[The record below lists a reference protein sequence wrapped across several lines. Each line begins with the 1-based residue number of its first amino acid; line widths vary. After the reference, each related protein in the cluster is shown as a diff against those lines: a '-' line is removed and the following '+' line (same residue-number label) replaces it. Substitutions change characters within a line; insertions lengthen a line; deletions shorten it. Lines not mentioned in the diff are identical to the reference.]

1 MMELEYNGR
10 HHPIP
15 PGEMVIGSAP
25 ESALRLSGEGLLW
38 RHAVVQAMPD
48 GSIAIRRAAPDA
60 EVVVN
65 GVRLGENPSPL
76 LHGDKIRLGDLELH
90 VVDSVR
96 AGHTE
101 FMSAADLPDPSA
113 SRLPAPEWTAEGGR
127 LVCLTDGREYPI
139 GDSIVLGREA
149 SADVVVTGQDVSRK
163 HAEIVYRDD
172 QYILSDHSTNG
183 TFVNGLRIG
192 ADRILARSDVIRIGT
207 EEFRFYAD
215 MSPVA
220 HPAASE
226 EGMADQPPAEAP
238 LGASQKLFDTLH
250 GIPFS
255 SIQDAIGSEPTD
267 QDDFPSA
274 GPGPGPWL
282 GSLLVR
288 EGARRG
294 ERLPIRASVIH
305 LGRGDHNDVVLDD
318 SSVSAS
324 HAKLQLREGIWF
336 LSDMGST
343 NGTLVEGE
351 EVAAEMAVAPG
362 ATIRLGEMALL
373 FDPADVEVPHL
384 ESGGTRVLRGAD
396 VETSEEVEAA
406 EPATVAGWEAT
417 SHAPESLEVSHT
429 LIDEE
434 FADLPPARAADL
446 APDADASPQPP
457 ATAAVPVPVDEAPVA
472 ATASAVQVP
481 QPSPRPAP
489 VFVTASA
496 KPSRSWGG
504 LMTVAVVVVLAV
516 AAYFLGL
523 LDKLLELLR

>member
-15 PGEMVIGSAP
+15 PGEMLIGSDP

-38 RHAVVQAMPD
+38 RHAVVQGMPD
-48 GSIAIRRAAPDA
+48 GSIAIRRATPNA

-101 FMSAADLPDPSA
+101 FMSAAGLPDPAA
-113 SRLPAPEWTAEGGR
+113 SHMPAPEWTAEEGR

-139 GDSIVLGREA
+139 GDSVVLGREA

-163 HAEIVYRDD
+163 HAEIIYRND
-172 QYILSDHSTNG
+172 QYILADHSTNG

-207 EEFRFYAD
+207 EEFRFYAT
-215 MSPVA
+215 MSPAA

-226 EGMADQPPAEAP
+226 DGMADQPASEAP
-238 LGASQKLFDTLH
+238 LGASEKLFDTLH

-255 SIQDAIGSEPTD
+255 SIQEAIDSEPAD
-267 QDDFPSA
+267 LDDSPPA
-274 GPGPGPWL
+274 GPEL

-288 EGARRG
+288 EGPGRG

-351 EVAAEMAVAPG
+351 EVTTELAVAPG

-373 FDPADVEVPHL
+373 FDPADVTVPQL
-384 ESGGTRVLRGAD
+384 EPGGTRVVRAA
-396 VETSEEVEAA
+396 EVE
-406 EPATVAGWEAT
+406 EPDEAHSIEPEVVAGWEAT
-417 SHAPESLEVSHT
+417 SQAPETIEVYHS

-434 FADLPPARAADL
+434 FGDVPPARASAPTPDTGASSEPL
-446 APDADASPQPP
+446 AEES
-457 ATAAVPVPVDEAPVA
+457 VPVPADETP
-472 ATASAVQVP
+472 AVHAP

-504 LMTVAVVVVLAV
+504 LMTVAVVIVLAV
-516 AAYFLGL
+516 VAYFLGL

>member
-15 PGEMVIGSAP
+15 PGEMLIGSDS
-25 ESALRLSGEGLLW
+25 ESALRLSGEGVLW
-38 RHAVVQAMPD
+38 RHAVVQGMPD
-48 GSIAIRRAAPDA
+48 GSIAIRQATSDA
-60 EVVVN
+60 EVMVN
-65 GVRLGENPSPL
+65 GVLLGENPSPL
-76 LHGDKIRLGDLELH
+76 LHGDKIRLGDVELR

-101 FMSAADLPDPSA
+101 FMSAASLRDPA
-113 SRLPAPEWTAEGGR
+113 APRAPAPEWTAEGGR

-139 GDSIVLGREA
+139 GDSVVLGREA
-149 SADVVVTGQDVSRK
+149 SAEVVVTGQDVSRK

-172 QYILSDHSTNG
+172 QYVLADHSTNG

-207 EEFRFYAD
+207 EEFRFYAT
-215 MSPVA
+215 MSPAA
-220 HPAASE
+220 HPAAPE
-226 EGMADQPPAEAP
+226 EVMADQPQPDAP

-255 SIQDAIGSEPTD
+255 SIQEEIDSEP
-267 QDDFPSA
+267 DDRDDSAPA
-274 GPGPGPWL
+274 GPEPGF

-288 EGARRG
+288 EGPRRG

-324 HAKLQLREGIWF
+324 HAKLQCREGIWF

-351 EVAAEMAVAPG
+351 EVVTEMAVAPG

-373 FDPADVEVPHL
+373 FDPSDVEVPHL
-384 ESGGTRVLRGAD
+384 ESGDTRVVRAAE
-396 VETSEEVEAA
+396 VEESEEAESVEPEA
-406 EPATVAGWEAT
+406 VAGWQAT
-417 SHAPESLEVSHT
+417 SHAPERFEVSHT

-434 FADLPPARAADL
+434 FGDPPPARAAEP
-446 APDADASPQPP
+446 APDAAAPP
-457 ATAAVPVPVDEAPVA
+457 EPPVEEFVPAPGDEAPA
-472 ATASAVQVP
+472 AKAS
-481 QPSPRPAP
+481 QPSARPMP

>member
-15 PGEMVIGSAP
+15 PGEMVIGSDP
-25 ESALRLSGEGLLW
+25 ESALRLSGEGVLW
-38 RHAVVQAMPD
+38 RHAVVQGMPD
-48 GSIAIRRAAPDA
+48 GSIAIRRAMPDA

-65 GVRLGENPSPL
+65 GVRLGANPSPL

-101 FMSAADLPDPSA
+101 FMSAAGLPDPAA
-113 SRLPAPEWTAEGGR
+113 SRVPAPEWTAEGGR

-139 GDSIVLGREA
+139 GDSVVLGREA

-163 HAEIVYRDD
+163 HAEIVHRDD
-172 QYILSDHSTNG
+172 QYVLSDHSTNG

-226 EGMADQPPAEAP
+226 EGMADQPPPEAP

-255 SIQDAIGSEPTD
+255 SIQDAIDSEPTD
-267 QDDFPSA
+267 QDDSSSG
-274 GPGPGPWL
+274 GPAPGPWL

-288 EGARRG
+288 EGPRRG
-294 ERLPIRASVIH
+294 ERLPIRATVIH

-351 EVAAEMAVAPG
+351 EVATEMAMAPG

-373 FDPADVEVPHL
+373 FDPADVDVPHL
-384 ESGGTRVLRGAD
+384 ESGGTRILRGAD
-396 VETSEEVEAA
+396 IEESEEVETA
-406 EPATVAGWEAT
+406 EPEVVAGWEAT
-417 SHAPESLEVSHT
+417 SHPPESFEVSHT
-429 LIDEE
+429 LIEEE
-434 FADLPPARAADL
+434 FGDLQPARAAEP
-446 APDADASPQPP
+446 APDTAPEPP
-457 ATAAVPVPVDEAPVA
+457 IEQAVPRPVDEAAVA
-472 ATASAVQVP
+472 DEASAVQVS

-496 KPSRSWGG
+496 RPSRSWGG
-504 LMTVAVVVVLAV
+504 LMTVAAVVVLAV

-523 LDKLLELLR
+523 LDKLLEFLR

>member
-15 PGEMVIGSAP
+15 PGELLIGSDP
-25 ESALRLSGEGLLW
+25 ESALRLSEEGVLW
-38 RHAVVQAMPD
+38 RHAVVQGMPD
-48 GSIAIRRAAPDA
+48 GSIAIRQATPDA
-60 EVVVN
+60 EVMVN
-65 GVRLGENPSPL
+65 GVLLGENPSPL
-76 LHGDKIRLGDLELH
+76 LHGDKIRLGDVELH

-101 FMSAADLPDPSA
+101 FMSAPGLPDPA
-113 SRLPAPEWTAEGGR
+113 AARAPAPEWTAEEGR

-139 GDSIVLGREA
+139 GDSVVLGREA

-172 QYILSDHSTNG
+172 QYVLADHSTNG

-207 EEFRFYAD
+207 EEFRFYAT
-215 MSPVA
+215 MSPAA
-220 HPAASE
+220 HPAAPE
-226 EGMADQPPAEAP
+226 EGMADQSQSDAP

-255 SIQDAIGSEPTD
+255 SIRDEIDSEP
-267 QDDFPSA
+267 DDLDDPAPA
-274 GPGPGPWL
+274 GPEPGL

-288 EGARRG
+288 EGPRRG

-324 HAKLQLREGIWF
+324 HAKLQCREGIWF

-351 EVAAEMAVAPG
+351 EVVTEMAVAPG

-384 ESGGTRVLRGAD
+384 QSGGTRVVRAA
-396 VETSEEVEAA
+396 EVEESDEA
-406 EPATVAGWEAT
+406 ESVEPEPEPEVVAGWQAT
-417 SHAPESLEVSHT
+417 SHAPERFEASHT

-434 FADLPPARAADL
+434 FGDLPPARAADP
-446 APDADASPQPP
+446 APDAAAPP
-457 ATAAVPVPVDEAPVA
+457 EPPVEESVPAPGDEAPA
-472 ATASAVQVP
+472 AKAP
-481 QPSPRPAP
+481 QPSPRPMP

>member
-10 HHPIP
+10 HHPIL
-15 PGEMVIGSAP
+15 PGEMLIGSDP
-25 ESALRLSGEGLLW
+25 ESALRLSGEGVLW
-38 RHAVVQAMPD
+38 RHAMVQGMPD
-48 GSIAIRRAAPDA
+48 GSIAIRQATPDA

-65 GVRLGENPSPL
+65 GVLLGENPSPL

-101 FMSAADLPDPSA
+101 FMSAAGLPDPA
-113 SRLPAPEWTAEGGR
+113 AARAPAPEWTAEGGR

-139 GDSIVLGREA
+139 EDSVVLGREA

-163 HAEIVYRDD
+163 HAEIVYRGD
-172 QYILSDHSTNG
+172 QYVLTDHSTNG

-192 ADRILARSDVIRIGT
+192 ADRTLARSDVIRIGT
-207 EEFRFYAD
+207 EEFRFYAT
-215 MSPVA
+215 MSPA
-220 HPAASE
+220 ARPAALE
-226 EGMADQPPAEAP
+226 EVMADQPQSDAP

-255 SIQDAIGSEPTD
+255 SIQEEIDSEP
-267 QDDFPSA
+267 DDLDDSAPA
-274 GPGPGPWL
+274 GPEPGL

-288 EGARRG
+288 EGPRRG

-324 HAKLQLREGIWF
+324 HAKLQCREGIWF

-351 EVAAEMAVAPG
+351 EVATEMAVAPG

-384 ESGGTRVLRGAD
+384 ESGGTRVVRAA
-396 VETSEEVEAA
+396 EVEEPEEA
-406 EPATVAGWEAT
+406 ESTEPEAVAGWQAT
-417 SHAPESLEVSHT
+417 SHAPEPFEVSHT

-434 FADLPPARAADL
+434 FGGLPPVRAAEP
-446 APDADASPQPP
+446 APDAVASPEPP
-457 ATAAVPVPVDEAPVA
+457 VEEFVPVPGDEAPA
-472 ATASAVQVP
+472 AQAS
-481 QPSPRPAP
+481 QPSPRPMP

-516 AAYFLGL
+516 VAYFLGL
-523 LDKLLELLR
+523 LDKLLELFR